1 MKQAQDLQ
9 KKMAEAQKKVESLE
23 AEGTS
28 GGGLIKIIIDGK
40 NNVKSV
46 KIDES
51 LISKDDIEILEDL
64 ILAAFNDGKEKIQ
77 KKTYGSLLQ
86 TLPVQTK
93 IASAVCKQ
101 NRKHAILLLLD
112 PQTLPPLNL
121 TKRNSGTKSSF
132 GIFPVPIHKLCLN
145 CVNYLD
151 VTAEHAGNL
160 NVALKCGA
168 NN

>member
-1 MKQAQDLQ
+1 MNFNNMMKQAQDLQ

-51 LISKDDIEILEDL
+51 LISKEDVEILEDL

-77 KKTYGSLLQ
+77 KKISDEMSLITGGLQ
-86 TLPVQTK
+86 
-93 IASAVCKQ
+93 
-101 NRKHAILLLLD
+101 
-112 PQTLPPLNL
+112 LPPGF
-121 TKRNSGTKSSF
+121 KMPF
-132 GIFPVPIHKLCLN
+132 
-145 CVNYLD
+145 
-151 VTAEHAGNL
+151 
-160 NVALKCGA
+160 
-168 NN
+168 

>member
-1 MKQAQDLQ
+1 MNFNNMMKQAQDLQ

-40 NNVKSV
+40 NSVKSV

-77 KKTYGSLLQ
+77 KKISDEMSSITGGLQ
-86 TLPVQTK
+86 
-93 IASAVCKQ
+93 
-101 NRKHAILLLLD
+101 
-112 PQTLPPLNL
+112 LPPGF
-121 TKRNSGTKSSF
+121 KMPF
-132 GIFPVPIHKLCLN
+132 
-145 CVNYLD
+145 
-151 VTAEHAGNL
+151 
-160 NVALKCGA
+160 
-168 NN
+168 

>member
-1 MKQAQDLQ
+1 MNFNNMMKQAQDLQ

-51 LISKDDIEILEDL
+51 LISKEDVEILEDL

-77 KKTYGSLLQ
+77 KKISDEMSSVTGGLQ
-86 TLPVQTK
+86 
-93 IASAVCKQ
+93 
-101 NRKHAILLLLD
+101 
-112 PQTLPPLNL
+112 LPPGF
-121 TKRNSGTKSSF
+121 KMPF
-132 GIFPVPIHKLCLN
+132 
-145 CVNYLD
+145 
-151 VTAEHAGNL
+151 
-160 NVALKCGA
+160 
-168 NN
+168 

>member
-1 MKQAQDLQ
+1 MNFNNMMKQAQDLQ

-28 GGGLIKIIIDGK
+28 GGGLIKTIIDGK

-77 KKTYGSLLQ
+77 KRITDEMSSITGGLQ
-86 TLPVQTK
+86 
-93 IASAVCKQ
+93 
-101 NRKHAILLLLD
+101 
-112 PQTLPPLNL
+112 LPPGF
-121 TKRNSGTKSSF
+121 KMPF
-132 GIFPVPIHKLCLN
+132 
-145 CVNYLD
+145 
-151 VTAEHAGNL
+151 
-160 NVALKCGA
+160 
-168 NN
+168 

>member
-9 KKMAEAQKKVESLE
+9 KKMADAQKKVETLE

-28 GGGLIKIIIDGK
+28 GGGLVKIIIDGK

-77 KKTYGSLLQ
+77 KKISDEMSLITGGLQ
-86 TLPVQTK
+86 
-93 IASAVCKQ
+93 
-101 NRKHAILLLLD
+101 
-112 PQTLPPLNL
+112 LPPGF
-121 TKRNSGTKSSF
+121 KMPF
-132 GIFPVPIHKLCLN
+132 
-145 CVNYLD
+145 
-151 VTAEHAGNL
+151 
-160 NVALKCGA
+160 
-168 NN
+168 

>member
-1 MKQAQDLQ
+1 MNFNNMMKQAQDLQ
-9 KKMAEAQKKVESLE
+9 KKMAEAQKKVELLE

-77 KKTYGSLLQ
+77 KKITDEMSSITGSLQ
-86 TLPVQTK
+86 
-93 IASAVCKQ
+93 
-101 NRKHAILLLLD
+101 
-112 PQTLPPLNL
+112 LPPGFEIVF
-121 TKRNSGTKSSF
+121 RRGSGAVK
-132 GIFPVPIHKLCLN
+132 IFLI
-145 CVNYLD
+145 
-151 VTAEHAGNL
+151 AIIMR
-160 NVALKCGA
+160 
-168 NN
+168 